1 VIAWPARQK
10 LNRMTQLEPIASGE
24 IGTELGNNLAF
35 EPGTLGRLSRVI
47 ILARLKAMWLQIRHP
62 FR

>member
-1 VIAWPARQK
+1 MIAGPARQK
-10 LNRMTQLEPIASGE
+10 LNRMTQLEPIACGE
-24 IGTELGNNLAF
+24 IGTELGDNLAF
-35 EPGTLGRLSRVI
+35 KPSTLGRLSRVV